1 MANQQI
7 RCFLE
12 KIAKIN
18 FVLTTNFFL
27 SGGVGNQLFIIY
39 AGLYF
44 QEKSK
49 TQTKFVYQ
57 TSGSYSFESCLTN
70 EMDFKLPYYVE
81 PNIFHKINL
90 KQKLNQNLRRESK
103 IYNAISNK
111 YSKHYI
117 SPNLSFDKN
126 LATLKNK
133 KTVNGYFQTWYYYDS
148 LISLGCPLPTLKN
161 PSNWYKEQSELA
173 EKTFP
178 IIMHIRRGDYL
189 NHPEIYRSIDENYY
203 SKAINHFSGNLQ
215 ENPIWIFSDDEDHAK
230 RIIPLLP
237 KRNYHVISQKTQ
249 QPIEALFLMS
259 KGIGHIITN
268 STFSWWGA
276 KISQNRGK
284 TIAPRIWFLD
294 RETPGHLLPKSWL
307 LI

>member
-1 MANQQI
+1 M
-7 RCFLE
+7 
-12 KIAKIN
+12 
-18 FVLTTNFFL
+18 LTTSFFL

-49 TQTKFVYQ
+49 IQTKFVYQ

-70 EMDFKLPYYVE
+70 EIDFKLPYCVE
-81 PNIFHKINL
+81 PNIFRKINL
-90 KQKLNQNLRRESK
+90 KQKLNQKLRGESR
-103 IYNAISNK
+103 IYNAILNK
-111 YSKHYI
+111 YSKNYF

-133 KTVNGYFQTWYYYDS
+133 KYINGYFQTWYYYDA
-148 LISLGCPLPTLKN
+148 LVGLGCPLPTLKN
-161 PSNWYKEQSELA
+161 PSNWYREQSELA

-189 NHPEIYRSIDENYY
+189 NHPKIYRSIDENYY
-203 SKAINHFSGNLQ
+203 SKAINQFSGNLQ

-230 RIIPLLP
+230 KIISLLP

-259 KGIGHIITN
+259 KGNGHIIAN

-276 KISQNRGK
+276 KISNNTEK
-284 TIAPRIWFLD
+284 IIAPKIWFLD
-294 RETPGHLLPKSWL
+294 RETPSNLLPNDWV

>member
-1 MANQQI
+1 ML
-7 RCFLE
+7 R
-12 KIAKIN
+12 
-18 FVLTTNFFL
+18 TNFFL

-49 TQTKFVYQ
+49 IQTKFVYQ
-57 TSGSYSFESCLTN
+57 TSGIYSFESCLTN
-70 EMDFKLPYYVE
+70 EIDFKLPYYVE
-81 PNIFHKINL
+81 PYIFRKINL
-90 KQKLNQNLRRESK
+90 KQKLNQKLRRESR
-103 IYNAISNK
+103 IYNAILNK
-111 YSKHYI
+111 YSKHYF

-133 KTVNGYFQTWYYYDS
+133 KYINGYFQTWYYYDA
-148 LISLGCPLPTLKN
+148 LVGLGCPLPTLKN
-161 PSNWYKEQSELA
+161 PSNWYREQSELA

-189 NHPEIYRSIDENYY
+189 NHPKIYRSIDENYY
-203 SKAINHFSGNLQ
+203 SKAINQFSGNLQ
-215 ENPIWIFSDDEDHAK
+215 ENPIWIFSDDEDYAK

-237 KRNYHVISQKTQ
+237 KRNYHVINQKSQ
-249 QPIEALFLMS
+249 QPIEVLFLMS
-259 KGIGHIITN
+259 KGNGHIITN

-276 KISQNRGK
+276 KISKNTEK
-284 TIAPRIWFLD
+284 ILAPKIWFLD
-294 RETPGHLLPKSWL
+294 RETPSNLLPNDWV